1 MICKKCGCDTLIK
14 NDDWYTCAKCGAVI
28 FDTQVSVGSID
39 SPTKQVESIENNAQL
54 EVEQGQNNKDNKDNK
69 EKSKLHE
76 AIEFCT
82 PIVVALVIAI
92 ILKTLVFANA
102 IVPTGSMLNTI
113 QEKDRIIASR
123 LAYIKNKPERYDIVI
138 FKFPDDKKQLFVK
151 RIIGLPG
158 ETVEV
163 VEGKVYVTQTDGN
176 TIELEDDFVTNC
188 KPTGDYGPF
197 EVPEGCYFMM
207 GDNRNSSWD
216 SRFWTNKFVDE
227 NDILGKVKFRYFP
240 NISKIE

>member
-28 FDTQVSVGSID
+28 FDTQVRVGSID

-54 EVEQGQNNKDNKDNK
+54 EVEQRQNKQDNKNNK

-240 NISKIE
+240 NISKIK